1 MPNTA
6 PRRYN
11 PNCGRSFRRTVLG
24 FKVLLIAGIAALAG
38 FASGQFKAGAAD
50 IAYLHVLALAG
61 ILGVVAWRGLSAF
74 RRRGFGAGRQG
85 GTRGTVIHNAARY
98 EFLVRI
104 WTIGREGRFRR
115 RLLAPAKLQ
124 PGENL
129 LEVGCGTGS
138 LTIIAKGQ
146 VGDRG
151 SVTGLD
157 ASKEMVARARLKA
170 ARAGLGIDF
179 VQGLAEALPFD
190 AAQFDAVVGTL
201 MLHHV
206 AKPARAAFVQ
216 EARRVLKP
224 TGRLVLVDFGRSGG
238 KPKAKG
244 LHRHGHVDMEE
255 FQAQLEEG
263 GFKVEEAGSIGYR
276 GLEFVVA
283 VPRRAAPPLTSA
295 P

>member
-6 PRRYN
+6 PHRYN
-11 PNCGRSFRRTVLG
+11 PHRGQSSRRTLLG
-24 FKVLLIAGIAALAG
+24 FKVLLIAGVAALAG
-38 FASGQFKAGAAD
+38 FASGQFKAGATA
-50 IAYLHVLALAG
+50 IAYLHILVLTA
-61 ILGVVAWRGLSAF
+61 ILGVVAWRGFAF
-74 RRRGFGAGRQG
+74 RRRGSGAGRRG
-85 GTRGTVIHNAARY
+85 GSGGTVIHDAARY
-98 EFLVRI
+98 DFLVRL
-104 WTIGREGRFRR
+104 WTIGREGSFRR
-115 RLLAPAKLQ
+115 RLLAPVKLQ
-124 PGENL
+124 PGETL
-129 LEVGCGTGS
+129 LEVGCGSGS
-138 LTIIAKGQ
+138 LAIVAKGQ

-157 ASKEMVARARLKA
+157 ASEEMVARARLKA
-170 ARAGLGIDF
+170 ARAGLNIDF

-206 AKPARAAFVQ
+206 AKPSRAAFLE

-224 TGRLVLVDFGRSGG
+224 TGRLVLVDFGRRGG

-244 LHRHGHVDMEE
+244 LHRHGHVDLEA
-255 FQAQLEEG
+255 FQDLLAES
-263 GFKVEEAGSIGYR
+263 GFTVEEAGSLGYR

-283 VPRRAAPPLTSA
+283 VPRPAAPSLTSV